1 MQSIKNKWCSFGL
14 VVLLFCVAFLLIG
27 EQIKGDYHTSQEKI
41 IPENAKNVPFN
52 TIQQNFVSSQAV
64 LTGLELLFENLI
76 LEDSSLQIKILRKDV
91 VVYASNINVNT
102 IQNGIWK
109 KLYTNIPLTKS
120 EYSILIS
127 AEKLNNKPSAYIV
140 TKNDSSP
147 ENTNLIVDG
156 IPDSGS
162 LLLLYEY
169 KAPTLVSDRIMRL
182 FASLIIAL
190 TLYQVIININ
200 SFFLAACQPFLMMHI
215 TRSFLL
221 FGLLE
226 FISCYLV
233 INLSSVE
240 FQPVI
245 KGCLY
250 LITGLTMLY
259 SDKIIKYI
267 RTEFTN
273 FFDRLA
279 LIVIVLVS
287 GFFFVGNQSFAYPVN
302 KSITIMNMLYFI
314 VTCLWV
320 FPLIILILI
329 WYSRITITTKKYS
342 GLKFLFFTSISII
355 GPSMIALYAFN
366 PAISS
371 PDTRDCLDSAHHIKG
386 MVNWHPPFYVLLL
399 KVLIS
404 IWDSPYTI
412 VLFQLIFWVFVVS
425 EMLLFL
431 RERGVSENV
440 LLLLALMMGFAPS
453 TFVHL
458 VTIWKDIPYTI
469 SLLWLSVILSK
480 FILKRERGI
489 FLSLEF
495 IAASVLTFFLRQN
508 GMVVLAFVYLTLIM
522 FNKKID
528 KYVISNMII
537 SIVAITLIRFPL
549 YSYMQV
555 KSGGPRQI
563 MKVLNSEIDS
573 YMKVDSG
580 EPRDIVKLLTDDLYS
595 YVQVNSGGGG
605 KFIGLGQD
613 ILGIY
618 YANGIVSE
626 DTMQMVNVL
635 TTEDVGQYPYNP
647 YYAYAGYSLNV
658 SIPKFLKNYVN
669 TAVHNPG
676 LFMKVLLL
684 RTDCVWDIFG
694 GINSI
699 TGTVNYITTMDSDI
713 IWSSYYP
720 QRKNNKF
727 TQITESFLLYFVEN
741 QLLNIIT
748 WKSGLATWLVL
759 LSFYLVLKKKEIIY
773 LLIFTPFIGQIISL
787 VLTTGW
793 ADFRYYWPLNIMAFF
808 LLNLVRTIRD
818 ASNADTVNEG
828 AIQK

>member
-1 MQSIKNKWCSFGL
+1 MQSIKNKWRSFGL

-27 EQIKGDYHTSQEKI
+27 EQMKGDYFTSQEKI
-41 IPENAKNVPFN
+41 IPEDAKKVSFN
-52 TIQQNFVSSQAV
+52 TIQQNFVSNQTALS
-64 LTGLELLFENLI
+64 GLELLFEDLI
-76 LEDSSLQIKILRKDV
+76 LDDSSLQVKIIKDDKII
-91 VVYASNINVNT
+91 YASSINAM
-102 IQNGIWK
+102 QNGTWK

-140 TKNDSSP
+140 TKNNSSP

-169 KAPTLVSDRIMRL
+169 KAPTLFSDRIMRL

-221 FGLLE
+221 FGLFE

-240 FQPVI
+240 FQPVT
-245 KGCLY
+245 KGCMY
-250 LITGLTMLY
+250 LITGLTMIY
-259 SDKIIKYI
+259 SDKIVEYI
-267 RTEFTN
+267 RAEFTN
-273 FFDRLA
+273 FFDRLV

-287 GFFFVGNQSFAYPVN
+287 GFFFVGNQSFVYPAN
-302 KSITIMNMLYFI
+302 KSITIMNILYFI
-314 VTCLWV
+314 VACLWV
-320 FPLIILILI
+320 LPLIVLILI
-329 WYSRITITTKKYS
+329 WYSRIRITTKKYS
-342 GLKFLFFTSISII
+342 VLKFLFFTSISII
-355 GPSMIALYAFN
+355 GPSIIALYAFN

-371 PDTRDCLDSAHHIKG
+371 PDTLVCLDNAHHIKG

-412 VLFQLIFWVFVVS
+412 VLFQLMFWTFVVS

-431 RERGVSENV
+431 RERGISENV
-440 LLLLALMMGFAPS
+440 LLLLALMMGIAPS

-469 SLLWLSVILSK
+469 TLLWLSVILSK
-480 FILKRERGI
+480 FILKKKCGI

-508 GMVVLAFVYLTLIM
+508 GMVVLVFVYLTLIV
-522 FNKKID
+522 FNRKID
-528 KYVISNMII
+528 KRVVCNMII

-555 KSGGPRQI
+555 KSGG
-563 MKVLNSEIDS
+563 
-573 YMKVDSG
+573 
-580 EPRDIVKLLTDDLYS
+580 
-595 YVQVNSGGGG
+595 GG

-613 ILGIY
+613 ILGVY
-618 YANGIVSE
+618 YSNGVVSE
-626 DTMQMVNVL
+626 DTMQMVYEL
-635 TTEDVGQYPYNP
+635 ARIDIEQYPYNP
-647 YYAYAGYSLNV
+647 YYTYAGYSLDV
-658 SIPKFLKNYVN
+658 RIPEFLKNYIN
-669 TAVHNPG
+669 TAAHNPG

-694 GINSI
+694 GIDSI
-699 TGTVNYITTMDSDI
+699 LSTVNYSATMDSEI
-713 IWSSYYP
+713 LWSSYYP
-720 QRKNNKF
+720 ERKNNKF
-727 TQITESFLLYFVEN
+727 TQITESFSLYFVDN

-818 ASNADTVNEG
+818 ASDADTVNEG